1 MYRVYEKETK
11 HLVRDNVFL
20 APNGNIYVSSQGF
33 IAEKLDL
40 NKLDLVSN
48 EDYIWQK
55 SIGIFD
61 KFGKMIFEGD
71 IVTARI
77 AKRSYENN
85 VEEVIESDEICVVAY
100 LPQHASYYMFN
111 EKNHAY
117 YSFDIENISERI
129 EVIGNIIKNNI
140 KDFLKVE

>member
-1 MYRVYEKETK
+1 MYRVYERESK

-20 APNGNIYVSSQGF
+20 APNGDIYVSSQGF

-55 SIGIFD
+55 SIGVFD

-71 IVTARI
+71 IVKARI
-77 AKRSYENN
+77 TKRVYNN
-85 VEEVIESDEICVVAY
+85 NIEEIVESDEICVVSY
-100 LPQHASYYMFN
+100 IPQHASYYMFN
-111 EKNHAY
+111 RKNHSY

-129 EVIGNIIKNNI
+129 EVVGNIVRNNI
-140 KDFLKVE
+140 EEFLETK